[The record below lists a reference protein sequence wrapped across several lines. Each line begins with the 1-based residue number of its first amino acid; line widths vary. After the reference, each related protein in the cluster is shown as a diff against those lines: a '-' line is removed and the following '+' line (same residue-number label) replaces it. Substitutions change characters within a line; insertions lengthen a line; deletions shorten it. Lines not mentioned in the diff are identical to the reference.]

1 MTALA
6 IREIA
11 PNEYGELENFLYE
24 AIYVPEGEPNPP
36 REILARPEMR
46 VCVDDFGA
54 FDGDCCFVAEVAGEI
69 VGACWS
75 RIMNDYGHIDDE
87 TPPLALSVLKDFRR
101 RGIATALLKRL
112 LARLAE
118 KNFKRVSLSVQKE
131 NAAAVALYRKLQ
143 FEIIDERGE
152 EYLMIKNLIS

>member
-1 MTALA
+1 ML
-6 IREIA
+6 IREMK
-11 PNEYGELENFLYE
+11 PSEYGELENFLYE

-75 RIMNDYGHIDDE
+75 RIMNDYGHLDDF
-87 TPPLALSVLKDFRR
+87 TPSIALSVTKNFRR
-101 RGIATALLKRL
+101 RRIASALIEKLS
-112 LARLAE
+112 ARLAE
-118 KNFKRVSLSVQKE
+118 KNFKRMSLSVQKE
-131 NAAAVALYRKLQ
+131 NSAAIALYRKLN
-143 FEIIDERGE
+143 FEVVVERGE
-152 EYLMIKNLIS
+152 ELLMTRTLCDKK